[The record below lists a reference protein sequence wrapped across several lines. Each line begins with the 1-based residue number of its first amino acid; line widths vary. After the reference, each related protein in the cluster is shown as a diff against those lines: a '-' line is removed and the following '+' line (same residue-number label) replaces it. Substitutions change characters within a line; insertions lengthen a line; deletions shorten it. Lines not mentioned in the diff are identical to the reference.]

1 MCTTA
6 ILIGPRILLGNGNV
20 SLTHALDLG
29 SWEESNGL
37 GAKFS
42 ASYHHWKKQTRKND
56 FVFGDLAILVPYSTF
71 YWVQQEYVNT
81 LK

>member
-6 ILIGPRILLGNGNV
+6 FLIGPRILLGNGNV
-20 SLTHALDLG
+20 SLTHVLDLG

-42 ASYHHWKKQTRKND
+42 AS
-56 FVFGDLAILVPYSTF
+56 
-71 YWVQQEYVNT
+71 
-81 LK
+81 

>member
-20 SLTHALDLG
+20 SLAHALDLG

-42 ASYHHWKKQTRKND
+42 S
-56 FVFGDLAILVPYSTF
+56 S
-71 YWVQQEYVNT
+71 
-81 LK
+81 